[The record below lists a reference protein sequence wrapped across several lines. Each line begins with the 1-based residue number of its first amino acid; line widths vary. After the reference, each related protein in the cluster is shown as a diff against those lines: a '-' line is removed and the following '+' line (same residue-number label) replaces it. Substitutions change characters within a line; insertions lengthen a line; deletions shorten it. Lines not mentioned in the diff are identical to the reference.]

1 MKSGAMNP
9 RNNHIQFPD
18 AMRSSSRSL
27 FPKTRLAAAF
37 ALALTC
43 LAAGAAPVPTLHV
56 SDLFRPHNDPDD
68 HWDLATQYALALQG
82 KLDLRVV
89 MIDFPQ
95 PKRNNTPDICAVAQM
110 NHITGKS
117 VPIVVGSPRVP
128 SAEELLSGA
137 AAADLA
143 GVRAFLELMRQSPQ
157 PVVIHVI
164 GSCRDLALA
173 MRLEPKLFAR
183 RCAGIYLNAGSGTPD
198 REKARRL
205 EWNVNLDPAS
215 YGAMFDAPCPVYWL
229 PCFEVVSPVAAEMWR
244 VAAYGSFYRFRQSD
258 ILPHLSDRVQN
269 FFMAMYAR
277 GKAADGFWL
286 QELAMPKNA
295 EALAAQGSRDRNMWC
310 TAGFLHAAGLTATKS
325 GAIVPLRSARDA
337 VFTFEPIRVKCSAAG
352 VTEWT
357 KDPRSK
363 NRFILRVTDV
373 EHYQSA
379 MTAALKSLLMKLP

>member
-1 MKSGAMNP
+1 MHS
-9 RNNHIQFPD
+9 I
-18 AMRSSSRSL
+18 SSRYLLKASL
-27 FPKTRLAAAF
+27 ATAC
-37 ALALTC
+37 ALALAC
-43 LAAGAAPVPTLHV
+43 VAAGNASGASPAPVPTLHV

-68 HWDLATQYALALQG
+68 HWDLATQYALALQD
-82 KLDLRVV
+82 KLDLRGV

-110 NHITGKS
+110 NHITGKA

-128 SAEELLSGA
+128 SAEELRTGA
-137 AAADLA
+137 TAADLA
-143 GVRAFLELMRQSPQ
+143 GVRAFLELMRQSPR
-157 PVVIHVI
+157 PMVIHVI
-164 GSCRDLALA
+164 GSCRDVALA

-198 REKARRL
+198 REKARQL

-215 YGAMFDAPCPVYWL
+215 YAAMFEAPCPVYWL
-229 PCFEVVSPVAAEMWR
+229 PCFEVVSSIPTEMWR

-269 FFMAMYAR
+269 FFMAMYAG
-277 GKAADGFWL
+277 GKTADGFWL
-286 QELAMPKNA
+286 QELTMPKNA
-295 EALAAQGSRDRNMWC
+295 EALAAQGKRDRNMWC
-310 TAGFLHAAGLTATKS
+310 TAGFLHAAGLTVTKS
-325 GAIVPLRSARDA
+325 GEIAALKSARDA
-337 VFTFEPIRVKCSAAG
+337 VFAFEPIRVKCSASG

-357 KDPRSK
+357 KDARSK

-379 MTAALKSLLMKLP
+379 MTTVLKSLLVKLP

>member
-1 MKSGAMNP
+1 MHS
-9 RNNHIQFPD
+9 I
-18 AMRSSSRSL
+18 SRRYFL
-27 FPKTRLAAAF
+27 KTSLAAAC
-37 ALALTC
+37 ALALAC
-43 LAAGAAPVPTLHV
+43 LVVADTLGADTAPVPTLHV

-82 KLDLRVV
+82 RLDLRGV

-95 PKRNNTPDICAVAQM
+95 PKRNNTPDICGVAQM
-110 NHITGKS
+110 NHITGKA

-128 SAEELLSGA
+128 SAEELRTGA
-137 AAADLA
+137 TAADLA
-143 GVRAFLELMRQSPQ
+143 GVRAFLELMRQSPR

-164 GSCRDLALA
+164 GSCRDVALA

-198 REKARRL
+198 REKARQL

-215 YGAMFDAPCPVYWL
+215 YAAMFEAPCPVYWL
-229 PCFEVVSPVAAEMWR
+229 PCFEVVSSVPAEMWR

-258 ILPHLSDRVQN
+258 ILPYLSDRVQN

-295 EALAAQGSRDRNMWC
+295 EALAAQGKRDRNMWC
-310 TAGFLHAAGLTATKS
+310 TAGFLHAAGLTATKA
-325 GAIVPLRSARDA
+325 GEIVPLKSASDV
-337 VFTFEPIRVKCSAAG
+337 VFAFEPIRVKCSAAG

-357 KDPRSK
+357 KDPQSK

-373 EHYQSA
+373 ERYQSA
-379 MTAALKSLLMKLP
+379 MTTVLKSLLVKLP

>member
-1 MKSGAMNP
+1 MNP
-9 RNNHIQFPD
+9 HP
-18 AMRSSSRSL
+18 SRHPLSTVSFIIL
-27 FPKTRLAAAF
+27 L
-37 ALALTC
+37 ALAS
-43 LAAGAAPVPTLHV
+43 AGDGAVFGANAAPVPTLHV

-82 KLDLRVV
+82 RLDLRGV
-89 MIDFPQ
+89 MIDYPQ

-110 NHITGKS
+110 NHITGKA

-128 SAEELLSGA
+128 SAEELRTDA

-143 GVRAFLELMRQSPQ
+143 GVRAFLELMRQSPR
-157 PVVIHVI
+157 PVAIHVI
-164 GSCRDLALA
+164 GSCRDVALA
-173 MRLEPKLFAR
+173 IRLEPQLFVR

-198 REKARRL
+198 PEKARRL

-215 YGAMFDAPCPVYWL
+215 YGTIFNAPCPVYWL
-229 PCFEVVSPVAAEMWR
+229 PCFEVVSSVAAEMWR
-244 VAAYGSFYRFRQSD
+244 VATYGSFYRFRQSD

-286 QELAMPKNA
+286 QELALPKNA
-295 EALAAQGSRDRNMWC
+295 DALAAQGNRDRNMWC
-310 TAGFLHAAGLTATKS
+310 TAGFLHAAGLTVTKS
-325 GAIVPLRSARDA
+325 GEIVPLKSARDA
-337 VFTFEPIRVKCSAAG
+337 VFVFEPIRAKCSATG

-357 KDPRSK
+357 KDARSK

-379 MTAALKSLLMKLP
+379 MTTALKSLLVKLP

>member
-1 MKSGAMNP
+1 MQTK
-9 RNNHIQFPD
+9 RTLL
-18 AMRSSSRSL
+18 RLVLSL
-27 FPKTRLAAAF
+27 LVGVAAINAAA
-37 ALALTC
+37 AEPT
-43 LAAGAAPVPTLHV
+43 PTLHV

-82 KLDLRVV
+82 KLDLRGV
-89 MIDFPQ
+89 MIDYPQ

-110 NHITGKS
+110 NHITGKA

-128 SAEELLSGA
+128 SAEELRTGA
-137 AAADLA
+137 AIADLA
-143 GVRAFLELMRQSPQ
+143 GVRAFLELVRQSPR

-173 MRLEPKLFAR
+173 MRLDPRLFAR

-198 REKARRL
+198 REKARQL

-215 YGAMFDAPCPVYWL
+215 YGAIFDAPCPVYWL
-229 PCFEVVSPVAAEMWR
+229 PCFEVVSSVPAEMWR
-244 VAAYGSFYRFRQSD
+244 VASYGSFYRFRQSD

-286 QELAMPKNA
+286 QELAMPENA
-295 EALAAQGSRDRNMWC
+295 DALAAQGSRDRNMWC
-310 TAGFLHAAGLTATKS
+310 TAGFLHAAGLTVTKS
-325 GAIVPLRSARDA
+325 GEIMPLKSVADA
-337 VFTFEPIRVKCSAAG
+337 VFAFEPIRVKCSAAG

-357 KDPRSK
+357 KDARSK

-373 EHYQSA
+373 ERYQPA
-379 MTAALKSLLMKLP
+379 MTAALKSLLVKLP